1 MAGALARSR
10 RHNDALYLFQ
20 FNISK
25 PTKQQKIAN
34 TFTKEKFV
42 PEYKYGHRD
51 EEQRSDH
58 TDQHAGDCQ
67 IPTCTI
73 GEQEPS
79 SIPRAANP
87 NTTLAQLSF
96 FNSAV
101 TPS

>member
-51 EEQRSDH
+51 VEQRSDH

-67 IPTCTI
+67 IPT
-73 GEQEPS
+73 
-79 SIPRAANP
+79 
-87 NTTLAQLSF
+87 
-96 FNSAV
+96 
-101 TPS
+101 